1 MFKLAP
7 FYAAI
12 FTAFEDKSALFSRRI
27 TTNNKTEY
35 KGMSNTFVFFF
46 LHLCLAAFRK
56 NIYKTRNRRSA
67 QRLSEALEKVSV
79 TYVELGL
86 LHVDQGLSKLMKS
99 RLVNYGLSV
108 MATLC
113 FPLQRT
119 QKNLIDV
126 TAHTWKK
133 RPFIDNNLINEFLIS
148 FTKMFSADV
157 DLSIFLQGNP

>member
-1 MFKLAP
+1 MRQYSQHLKTKVHYFHGELP
-7 FYAAI
+7 PI
-12 FTAFEDKSALFSRRI
+12 IRRS
-27 TTNNKTEY
+27 TKECQTLL
-35 KGMSNTFVFFF
+35 SFFF

>member
-1 MFKLAP
+1 M
-7 FYAAI
+7 
-12 FTAFEDKSALFSRRI
+12 
-27 TTNNKTEY
+27 EY

-46 LHLCLAAFRK
+46 FFLCLAAFRK

-67 QRLSEALEKVSV
+67 QRLSETLEKVSV
-79 TYVELGL
+79 SNVELGL

-126 TAHTWKK
+126 TAHTWKI

-148 FTKMFSADV
+148 FTKLFSADF